1 MHDESCVGVVVHS
14 TLFVILIVA
23 RRCSSKSFDKKTCN
37 IWGWNRETNPTI
49 APIIIET
56 VLGFLTLRKALQY
69 LGSISES

>member
-23 RRCSSKSFDKKTCN
+23 RIVESFDKKTCN